1 MSKTIYCL
9 LWMTCLSL
17 SVYAQ
22 KGKVKATKKVSAS
35 STSSPKRVP
44 GTEGKDAHPEAALNS
59 PLPAFKMM
67 HPDQTLFTDQEIPA
81 GNSVLFMMFN
91 PTCDHCIQVGKELA
105 QKLDS
110 IKNTTLVLLTF
121 TSNFNDL
128 NAYIQTSGLMNKKEI
143 HVGVASDQF
152 ILSHFMPNYVI
163 PQVMVYNKKKK
174 LKKIFYQ
181 DIDVSEVIRCLNLP

>member
-1 MSKTIYCL
+1 MRKTIYCL

-17 SVYAQ
+17 SVFAQ
-22 KGKVKATKKVSAS
+22 TGKAKATKKVSAS

-59 PLPAFKMM
+59 LLPSFKMM

-91 PTCDHCIQVGKELA
+91 PTCDHCVTAGKELF

-110 IKNTTLVLLTF
+110 LKNTTFILITF

-128 NAYIQTSGLMNKKEI
+128 PNYIQTTGLVNNKQI
-143 HVGVASDQF
+143 HVGVASDKF
-152 ILSHFMPNYVI
+152 ILGHFMPNLII

-174 LKKIFYQ
+174 LKKIFYETM
-181 DIDVSEVIRCLNLP
+181 DVSEVIRCLNLP